1 LALAY
6 ESQEKLAVIDAL
18 TASSAARWL
27 ADYRGQPL
35 VIEDIVKNVFDRVR
49 DDGVQIMR
57 FGVNLSDYH
66 PQVIGRSY
74 VFEKEMGLEITNR
87 EYTPKR
93 TDMYLDSPIRVIQE
107 GRADALRRRL
117 DGPNAQVDF
126 PIVRELKERGATDY
140 VGVAMDFSDGS
151 RHFASWTTDRAGGF
165 TQTQLNLLDALLPLL
180 SVRLEVAHSRRVTQ
194 QLLTTY
200 LGVEATRRILSGEFR
215 RSLGEDIRAVIFYC
229 DLRGFTALTDRL
241 SSAEIIAVLSEYYDA
256 VAGAV
261 RNRGGDIIEM
271 IGDGMIAIFRIT
283 DDFTAEQAA
292 TMALEAA
299 REACRALQ
307 AVPAARL
314 PESVSELRAGF
325 ALNVGQVTFG
335 NIGSGDRLDFT
346 IIGPSVNEASRIE
359 PLTKTLG
366 QSILMTSDFA
376 KLTSDEAIHSLGFHT
391 LRGVREPREIFA
403 LTD

>member
-1 LALAY
+1 MALAY

-18 TASSAARWL
+18 SASSAARWL

-35 VIEDIVKNVFDRVR
+35 VIEDIVKNVYDRVR
-49 DDGVQIMR
+49 EDGVELMR

-74 VFEKEMGLEITNR
+74 VFETEMGLEITNR

-117 DGPNAQVDF
+117 DGPTAQLDF
-126 PIVRELKERGATDY
+126 PIVRELKDRGATDY
-140 VGVAMDFSDGS
+140 VGVAIDFSDGS
-151 RHFASWTTDRAGGF
+151 RHFASWTSNRAGGF
-165 TQTQLNLLDALLPLL
+165 TQHELNLLDALLPLL

-229 DLRGFTALTDRL
+229 DLRGFTSLTDRL
-241 SSAEIIAVLSEYYDA
+241 APAEIISVLSEYYDA

-283 DDFTAEQAA
+283 EDFTAEQAA
-292 TMALEAA
+292 TMALESA
-299 REACRALQ
+299 REACRALH
-307 AVPAARL
+307 AVPSSRL
-314 PESVSELRAGF
+314 PDKVDELRAGF

-366 QSILMTSDFA
+366 QSILMTADFA
-376 KLTSDEAIHSLGFHT
+376 KLTSDEAIHSLGHHT
-391 LRGVREPREIFA
+391 LRGVSEPREIFA